1 MLDSTTLD
9 REAEE
14 AGMITETVV
23 ASFAQAGD
31 ARLREVC
38 EALTRHLHAAVRET
52 GLTREELD
60 AGIAFIN
67 AVGQAT
73 TSTHNEAILLADVF
87 GLTTLAC
94 HNDEA
99 WEGDEALLG
108 PFWRMHSPLTPN
120 GGSIIRSATP
130 GRPLEVAGHIVDRAG
145 QGIAGVEVDV
155 WQASPCG
162 LYENQ
167 DDTQSEMNLRGK
179 FITDAN
185 GRFGFETVMPAGYPV
200 PTHGPVGGLL
210 AEQRRHPFRPAHIH
224 FLAWKDGYRTL
235 ITQIFVQD
243 DEHLTS
249 DVVFGVSDKLVGTYA
264 RSDRGGEAAY
274 RLERTFTM
282 REGETHLP
290 HPPIA

>member
-1 MLDSTTLD
+1 MFESGKVD
-9 REAEE
+9 REEDE
-14 AGMITETVV
+14 AGLITEAVV
-23 ASFAQAGD
+23 ASFAQAD
-31 ARLREVC
+31 NARLREVC

-52 GLTREELD
+52 RLSREELD
-60 AGIAFIN
+60 VGLDFIN
-67 AVGQAT
+67 RVGQAT
-73 TSTHNEAILLADVF
+73 TPAHNEAILLADVF

-99 WEGDEALLG
+99 WEGDETLLG

-120 GGSIIRSATP
+120 GDTIIRSATP
-130 GRPLEVAGHIVDRAG
+130 GLSLVVAGRVVDRDG
-145 QGIAGVEVDV
+145 QGIDGVEVDV

-179 FITDAN
+179 FITDAE

-200 PTHGPVGGLL
+200 PTHGPVGALL
-210 AEQRRHPFRPAHIH
+210 AKQRRHPFRPAHIH
-224 FLAWKDGYRTL
+224 FLAWKEGYRTL

-264 RSDRGGEAAY
+264 RSDAGGEAAY

-282 REGETHLP
+282 REGEAHLP